1 MFAPFVSV
9 FSLSLL
15 DGGGGESEPGELGSL
30 SEEGVGDGVC
40 NCTRECC
47 GEETLLVRRGPVSG
61 GGRCGWGVKRG
72 RVLSQAAVQ
81 SQAEVV
87 GRHGQCCRRWS

>member
-9 FSLSLL
+9 LSLSLLLL
-15 DGGGGESEPGELGSL
+15 DGGGEESEPGELGSL

-47 GEETLLVRRGPVSG
+47 GEETLVAAQRCLFGEVRCQEEGVAG
-61 GGRCGWGVKRG
+61 GV
-72 RVLSQAAVQ
+72 
-81 SQAEVV
+81 
-87 GRHGQCCRRWS
+87 